1 VTRIIKSIWWSI
13 NRVTL
18 ALLLSILIYSQAN
31 AEPSFQQLF
40 KHHGLTML
48 VIDPAT
54 GAIVQANPAAIE
66 FYGYSREQLQGMLI
80 QDINTLTPGQVAAER
95 QRAKSEARNY
105 FVFRHR
111 LASGEVRTVE
121 VHAYPFD
128 FGQKK
133 LLHSIV
139 IDITEQRDLRDA
151 LWHHQRQLEDTVA
164 VQTEQIRRSSQ
175 LKVKILAGGAVILL
189 ILVGLLWRARSQ
201 AMASEK
207 KLDIEH
213 RRLTDVIEGTHV
225 GTWESNI
232 QTGEFIFDERWADIV
247 GYTREELL
255 PATRDVWKKLAHP
268 DDFQRSVELLEKHF
282 KGENERYEIEV
293 RMRHK
298 DGSWV
303 WVHDRAKVSSWS
315 ADGSP
320 LLISGTH
327 QDITK
332 RKKADEALRK
342 LLRAIEFSSSAVI
355 ISDLDG
361 CIEYVNPKFTEITG
375 YSREEAMGKNPR
387 FLQSGET
394 PESVYEDLWATIAQG
409 NDWRG
414 ELHNCKK
421 DGNPY
426 WARDS
431 VSGVEDADGEI
442 THYICIQDDV
452 THEFELNEQLSF
464 QAAHDTLTGLI
475 NRREFER
482 RVSRLLDGSRG
493 EEDCHALCFM
503 DLDQFKVIN
512 DTCGHVAGDELLRQ
526 LGRLLQSTV
535 RHSDTLARLGG
546 DEFGILMEHCTLDQ
560 SQRVAESL
568 LDAIRDFHFSWEGQ
582 SFRIGI
588 SIGMVAITDT
598 AHDLTELLKQA
609 DAACYMAKDL
619 GRNRIHIY
627 HPEDIELAKRQGEM
641 QWVAHINQA
650 LDENR
655 FCLYAQAIE
664 PLGNNVDRHFEFLL
678 RMLDEKGQIIPPGAF
693 LPAAERYDLIN
704 KLDAWVVEN
713 AMTLIAANSDYFTQ
727 VNFVSINLSGKSITN
742 PKFLE
747 FIISQIRKN
756 GIAANKICFEVTETV
771 AISNLSSAT
780 TFITILKDIGC
791 HFALDDFGSGL
802 SSFGY
807 LKSLPVDYL
816 KIDGMFVRDIVDD
829 PIDRAMVK
837 SINDIGQV
845 MGMKTIAEFVE
856 NDAVKAQLE
865 EIGVDY
871 AQGYGIGKP
880 QPVEAM
886 LEFSVALQKGTGS

>member
-1 VTRIIKSIWWSI
+1 MIFIAKSFCWAI
-13 NRVTL
+13 RYVAL
-18 ALLLSILIYSQAN
+18 VLLLSLSIISQASS
-31 AEPSFQQLF
+31 APSFQQLF
-40 KHHGLTML
+40 DNHGLVML
-48 VIDPAT
+48 VLDPAT
-54 GAIVQANPAAIE
+54 GAIVQANAAASE
-66 FYGYSREQLQGMLI
+66 YYGYPRKQLESMAI
-80 QDINTLTPGQVAAER
+80 QDINTLTPEQVADER
-95 QRAKSEARNY
+95 ERARSEARNY
-105 FVFRHR
+105 FIFRHR
-111 LASGEVRTVE
+111 LASGEIRTVE

-128 FGQKK
+128 FDQKK
-133 LLHSIV
+133 LLYSII
-139 IDITEQRDLRDA
+139 IDITEKRDLRDA

-164 VQTEQIRRSSQ
+164 AQTAQILQSSQ
-175 LKVKILAGGAVILL
+175 FKVQILGGGAVILL
-189 ILVGLLWRARSQ
+189 ILVALLWQARSR
-201 AMASEK
+201 AVASEK

-213 RRLTDVIEGTHV
+213 RRLVDVIEGTHV

-232 QTGEFIFDERWADIV
+232 QTGEFVFDARWAEIV
-247 GYTREELL
+247 GYTPDELL
-255 PATRDVWKKLAHP
+255 PATRSIWKKLAHP
-268 DDFQRSVELLEKHF
+268 DDFERSVELLEKHF
-282 KGENERYEIEV
+282 KGESERYEFEV

-303 WVHDRAKVSSWS
+303 WVLDRAKVSSWS
-315 ADGSP
+315 ADGFP

-327 QDITK
+327 QDITH

-342 LLRAIEFSSSAVI
+342 LSRAIEFSSSAVI
-355 ISDLDG
+355 ISDLEG
-361 CIEYVNPKFTEITG
+361 RIEYVNPKFTEITG
-375 YSREEAMGKNPR
+375 YSREEAIGSNPK

-394 PESVYEDLWATIAQG
+394 PESVYQDMWTTIAKG
-409 NDWRG
+409 EEWRG
-414 ELHNCKK
+414 ELHNHKK
-421 DGNPY
+421 DGSSY

-431 VSGVEDADGEI
+431 VSGVEGADGEI

-464 QAAHDTLTGLI
+464 QANHDTLTGLI

-482 RVSRLLDGSRG
+482 RASRLLAGITDS
-493 EEDCHALCFM
+493 EDYHALCFM

-512 DTCGHVAGDELLRQ
+512 DTCGHIAGDELLRQ

-568 LDAIRDFHFSWEGQ
+568 LEAIRDFHFSWEGQ

-588 SIGMVAITDT
+588 SIGMVAITDS

-627 HPEDIELAKRQGEM
+627 HPEDIELARRQGEM
-641 QWVAHINQA
+641 QWVSHINQA

-664 PLGNNVDRHFEFLL
+664 PLGNNNDRHFEFLL
-678 RMLDEKGQIIPPGAF
+678 RMLDAKGKIVPPGAF

-704 KLDAWVVEN
+704 KLDTWVVKN
-713 AMTLIAANSDYFTQ
+713 AFALIAAHSEYFAQ
-727 VNFVSINLSGKSITN
+727 VTFVSINLSGKSITN
-742 PKFLE
+742 PEFLE
-747 FIISQIRKN
+747 FIISELRRN
-756 GIAANKICFEVTETV
+756 NLSPNKICFEVTETV
-771 AISNLSSAT
+771 AISNLTSAT

-816 KIDGMFVRDIVDD
+816 KIDGMFVKDIVDD

-856 NDAVKAQLE
+856 NDAVKAQLQ

-880 QPVEAM
+880 QP
-886 LEFSVALQKGTGS
+886 LEVLLALTTAS